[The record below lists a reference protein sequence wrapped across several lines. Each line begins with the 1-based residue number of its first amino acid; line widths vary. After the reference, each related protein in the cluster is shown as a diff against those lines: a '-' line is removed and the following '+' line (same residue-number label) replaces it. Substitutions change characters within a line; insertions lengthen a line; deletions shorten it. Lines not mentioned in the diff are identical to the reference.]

1 MNIITKKDA
10 LAKKMKYYFTGKPCK
25 HGHVSERMVKGGA
38 CKQCRDIFSLKY
50 RNENRQVYNEYCRI
64 KKKESYSK
72 EKRRTQYVNNIIREM
87 YHAAKTRAK
96 NKNIPFTITIKDV
109 IMTEKCPVFNI
120 PFDYENKMFS
130 PTLDRI
136 NNELGYIPGNV
147 KVISA
152 KANRLKSNG
161 TIQDFLKIIEYIK
174 NA

>member
-38 CKQCRDIFSLKY
+38 CKQCRNIFSSKY

-87 YHAAKTRAK
+87 YQAAKTRAK
-96 NKNIPFTITIKDV
+96 I
-109 IMTEKCPVFNI
+109 
-120 PFDYENKMFS
+120 
-130 PTLDRI
+130 LDF
-136 NNELGYIPGNV
+136 P
-147 KVISA
+147 
-152 KANRLKSNG
+152 
-161 TIQDFLKIIEYIK
+161 
-174 NA
+174 